1 MYLKKLGE
9 KNENPRYA
17 ASKNGSIVGGL
28 ICGMNLTKK
37 IDDDEEPASDK
48 IDDIQ

>member
-1 MYLKKLGE
+1 MYLKKLVE

-37 IDDDEEPASDK
+37 HEEIEEPAVD
-48 IDDIQ
+48 